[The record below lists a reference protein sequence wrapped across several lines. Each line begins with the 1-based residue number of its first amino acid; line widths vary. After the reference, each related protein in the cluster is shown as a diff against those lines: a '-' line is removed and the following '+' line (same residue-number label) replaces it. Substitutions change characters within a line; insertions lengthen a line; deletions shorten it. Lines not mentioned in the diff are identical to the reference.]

1 MSLSLSG
8 IGSPEPSYHL
18 YRVELC
24 STGGMYAQY
33 DGHVDVFSPSAEQDE
48 LFTRAVRE
56 LARTSFPDRTSKD
69 FWRFQSARRL
79 S

>member
-1 MSLSLSG
+1 MNIPLSE
-8 IGSPEPSYHL
+8 IGSAEPRFHL

-24 STGGMYAQY
+24 STSGMYAQY

-69 FWRFQSARRL
+69 FWRFKSARRL